1 MCAGFD
7 IKRLGDQGKIQ
18 FAYLLFIAAF
28 MVLLGFAV
36 LENRMVI
43 QVRDKIDNVLTV
55 SGFSG
60 TLGDFRKISDSMH
73 VIKKNADGQI
83 YYDFEEMYKNAAV
96 FITEEGLEERVRSVL
111 QKNLSDDGMMKKMIT
126 GYSLEDAILY
136 NEPIKENT
144 VAPNG
149 MLIKYPSLYLRIKL
163 NIKGIM
169 GRIHTVYLDKCIVV
183 KWNLQI

>member
-1 MCAGFD
+1 MCVGFD
-7 IKRLGDQGKIQ
+7 IKRLGNQGKIQ
-18 FAYLLFIAAF
+18 YAYLLFIAAF
-28 MVLLGFAV
+28 VVLLGFAI

-43 QVRDKIDNVLTV
+43 QVRDRIDNVLIL

-73 VIKKNADGQI
+73 VIKKDTGGQVC
-83 YYDFEEMYKNAAV
+83 YDFEEMYKNTDV
-96 FITEEGLEERVRSVL
+96 FIAEEGLEERVQSVL
-111 QKNLSDDGMMKKMIT
+111 QKNLSDDGMMRKMIT
-126 GYSLEDAILY
+126 GYSLEDVILY
-136 NEPIKENT
+136 NEPIEEKT
-144 VAPNG
+144 IAPNG
-149 MLIKYPSLYLRIKL
+149 MRIENPSLYLRIKL